1 MAYKGIFQPKNAN
14 KYRGDPSKIVYRS
27 GWELKL
33 MMHLDSHPDVLEWA
47 SEEIII
53 PYRSPLDGRIHRY
66 FPDFYVKKRNTNGI
80 IEKVLIE
87 VKPAAQ
93 VKPPMIQETKV
104 KKPSKRYIKEVTT
117 YAVNQAKWEAATN
130 YCLDRQWK
138 FMIMTEK
145 ELGIKF

>member
-14 KYRGDPSKIVYRS
+14 KYRGDPSNIVYRS

-33 MMHLDSHPDVLEWA
+33 MMHLDSHPDVLEWS

-93 VKPPMIQETKV
+93 VTPPSIQENK
-104 KKPSKRYIKEVTT
+104 KKPSKRYIKEVAT
-117 YAVNQAKWEAATN
+117 YVVNQAKWEAAQN

-138 FMIMTEK
+138 FMLMTEK